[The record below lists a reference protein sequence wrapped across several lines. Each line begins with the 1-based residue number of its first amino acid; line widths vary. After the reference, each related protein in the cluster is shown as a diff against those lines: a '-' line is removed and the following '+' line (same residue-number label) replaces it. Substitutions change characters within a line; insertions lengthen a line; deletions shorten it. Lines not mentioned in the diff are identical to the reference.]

1 MSEEP
6 KQPEPKAT
14 PAPKKAAEPPR
25 FVATAS
31 PHIRERDDIPRIMW
45 TVVAA
50 LMPAML
56 AGCYFFGGA
65 AVKIIAVAV
74 IAAVLTE
81 AVIQKLAG
89 RKVTT
94 SDGSAVVTGLLV
106 AFVMP
111 SNVPWFVPLVAS
123 VFAVGIVKVAFGGLG
138 CNIWNPALAGRA
150 FVVACFASL
159 TIGGWLPTPARPDAK
174 PPVPERPAN
183 WTQITPGQRFSEGHS
198 RADTMTGASALSARK
213 DYRKSVPSADA
224 LSRASEATKKKL
236 PTLLGTTPR
245 ETLKKMQAQN
255 NTPLLDM
262 FLGAQVGCVGET
274 SALALIIGGLILL
287 GRKVIRWYIPVA
299 FIGTVA
305 LLGWLLPVQ
314 TVAWVGGE
322 AVDGWVWGGG
332 KPLFEILAGGVMLGA
347 IFMATD
353 MVTSPLSRSGKLIF
367 GVGCGLLT
375 VIIRKYG
382 GYPEGVCYSILL
394 MNTAAPLIDSFTR
407 PKVYGKKK

>member
-14 PAPKKAAEPPR
+14 PAPKQAPEAPR
-25 FVATAS
+25 FLTTAS
-31 PHIRERDDIPRIMW
+31 PHIRERDDSPRIMW

-65 AVKIIAVAV
+65 AVNIIAIAV
-74 IAAVLTE
+74 LSAVLTE

-89 RKVTT
+89 RRVTIG
-94 SDGSAVVTGLLV
+94 DGSAVVTGLLV

-111 SNVPWFVPLVAS
+111 SNAPWFVPLVAS
-123 VFAVGIVKVAFGGLG
+123 VFAIGIVKLAFGGLG

-150 FVVACFASL
+150 FVVACFAGL
-159 TIGGWLPTPARPDAK
+159 TIGGWMSAPG
-174 PPVPERPAN
+174 RPAN
-183 WTQITPGQRFSEGHS
+183 WTQITPGQRFSEGYT
-198 RADTMTGASALSARK
+198 RVDAMTGASALSARK
-213 DYRKSVPSADA
+213 DYRKSLPATDA
-224 LSRASEATKKKL
+224 VSGASKATKEKL
-236 PTLLGTTPR
+236 STVLGPTPR

-274 SALALIIGGLILL
+274 SALTLIIGGLVLL

-314 TVAWVGGE
+314 AIGFEDGR
-322 AVDGWVWGGG
+322 AVSGWVWGGG
-332 KPLFEILAGGVMLGA
+332 DPLFEILAGGVMLGA
-347 IFMATD
+347 FFMATD
-353 MVTSPLSRSGKLIF
+353 MVTSPLSRSGRLIF

-394 MNTAAPLIDSFTR
+394 MNTAAPLIDTLTKPR
-407 PKVYGKKK
+407 VYGKKK